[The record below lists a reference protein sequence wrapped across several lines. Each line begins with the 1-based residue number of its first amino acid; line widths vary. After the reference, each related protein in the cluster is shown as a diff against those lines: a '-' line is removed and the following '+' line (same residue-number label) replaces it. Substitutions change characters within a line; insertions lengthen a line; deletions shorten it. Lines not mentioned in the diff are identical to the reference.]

1 MYSFFVLP
9 RSWPAFTINSF
20 RLIPAKVVLYFQTLF
35 CSFILVTI
43 VSPDWYFMFILMQF
57 QRLFRL
63 TEVDCFAFTT
73 VNFISNFVFIFC
85 TYSIFWFTIVY
96 AKCFKCKQRFLFS
109 KIWVCAVMS
118 HQYPQRMDNFCSFWS
133 HPIGYMWHLGYL
145 WISWT
150 HPFDNFSDKDRV
162 ISKATRNFHN
172 CLVSSGIIYVDC
184 NTENVFYL
192 LVINTTCSILEKL
205 FKSLSLDLTDG

>member
-1 MYSFFVLP
+1 MQSALSVNKGSYFL
-9 RSWPAFTINSF
+9 RSEYAQLCLTS
-20 RLIPAKVVLYFQTLF
+20 TLNVWAISAHF
-35 CSFILVTI
+35 DHILLDVCG
-43 VSPDWYFMFILMQF
+43 IL
-57 QRLFRL
+57 
-63 TEVDCFAFTT
+63 D
-73 VNFISNFVFIFC
+73 I
-85 TYSIFWFTIVY
+85 
-96 AKCFKCKQRFLFS
+96 
-109 KIWVCAVMS
+109 
-118 HQYPQRMDNFCSFWS
+118 
-133 HPIGYMWHLGYL
+133 

-205 FKSLSLDLTDG
+205 FKSLSLDLTDA